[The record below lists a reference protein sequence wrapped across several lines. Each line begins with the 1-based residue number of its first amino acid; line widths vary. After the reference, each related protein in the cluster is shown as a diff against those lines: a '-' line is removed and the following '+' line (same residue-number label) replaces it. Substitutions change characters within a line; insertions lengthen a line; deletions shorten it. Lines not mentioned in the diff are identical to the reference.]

1 MNILCCYL
9 GIFSGAA
16 GAKCAISPLLSY
28 RVHMQ
33 CSFDFI
39 LVNEIINEED
49 KFKGEFH
56 EKDSHR
62 VNDIVSEI
70 SDSFQILQNFDGVP
84 TVAYFAPFLF
94 TAINI

>member
-39 LVNEIINEED
+39 LVNEIINLVT
-49 KFKGEFH
+49 KRNHMLIAVYIK
-56 EKDSHR
+56 
-62 VNDIVSEI
+62 II
-70 SDSFQILQNFDGVP
+70 IM
-84 TVAYFAPFLF
+84 A
-94 TAINI
+94 